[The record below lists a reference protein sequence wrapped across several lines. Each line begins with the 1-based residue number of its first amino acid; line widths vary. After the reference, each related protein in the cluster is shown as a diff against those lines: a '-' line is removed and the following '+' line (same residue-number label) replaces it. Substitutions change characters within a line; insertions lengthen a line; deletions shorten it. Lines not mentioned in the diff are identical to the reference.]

1 MINDL
6 ASVMFDEQAL
16 ATKNAELGK
25 LITQEYK
32 GKEVIVVGI
41 LKGAVVFFSDLI
53 RQIDMPIQIDFMVA
67 SSYGNGTESSGKVNI
82 KKDLS
87 VDIKG
92 KHVLLVEDI
101 IDSGITMSCLMAE
114 LQKRQPASLKLCAL
128 LSKPSRRQ
136 ADVKIDFCGYDIPDE
151 FVVGYGLD
159 FAEKYR
165 NMKVIGVLKP
175 EVYA

>member
-1 MINDL
+1 
-6 ASVMFDEQAL
+6 
-16 ATKNAELGK
+16 
-25 LITQEYK
+25 
-32 GKEVIVVGI
+32 
-41 LKGAVVFFSDLI
+41 
-53 RQIDMPIQIDFMVA
+53 
-67 SSYGNGTESSGKVNI
+67 
-82 KKDLS
+82 
-87 VDIKG
+87 
-92 KHVLLVEDI
+92 
-101 IDSGITMSCLMAE
+101 MAE

>member
-41 LKGAVVFFSDLI
+41 LKGSVVFFSDLI

-101 IDSGITMSCLMAE
+101 IDSGITMSCLMTE

>member
-41 LKGAVVFFSDLI
+41 LKGSVVFFSDLI

-101 IDSGITMSCLMAE
+101 IDSGITMRCLMAE

>member
-41 LKGAVVFFSDLI
+41 LKGSVVFFSDLI

-67 SSYGNGTESSGKVNI
+67 SS
-82 KKDLS
+82 
-87 VDIKG
+87 
-92 KHVLLVEDI
+92 
-101 IDSGITMSCLMAE
+101 
-114 LQKRQPASLKLCAL
+114 
-128 LSKPSRRQ
+128 
-136 ADVKIDFCGYDIPDE
+136 
-151 FVVGYGLD
+151 
-159 FAEKYR
+159 
-165 NMKVIGVLKP
+165 
-175 EVYA
+175 